1 MDPIVTTA
9 LVGLARQEK
18 VNLTT
23 GTPVD
28 ALLAALPSNETE
40 RTFLLSAGARAI
52 YHQAGTQA
60 LQGIQVPAPA
70 GAEPLRACSPGA
82 ALVLSRL
89 LADEEA
95 GLLPEALARLQQHGL
110 RLPYH
115 LLPRVLHTTNKE
127 TQAALFPVLGERGRW
142 LGQFNPSW
150 QWVQDF
156 LPENASSLPPDAET
170 IWQEGTGGQRVQ
182 ILRLLRRID
191 PSQARTWL
199 EGVWKQEKAEMR
211 NDFLAT
217 LQVEQSA
224 DDEPFLE
231 AALDDRAASVRS
243 TAATL
248 LGQLPYSAFLQRMRL
263 RAQNMIRRREG
274 KLVIGAPQEL
284 KKDWLRDGVTE
295 KPPQKVAP
303 RSWWLIQVCSVIE
316 PTFWEEQLEARPA
329 ELFALLAKDRWE
341 MQVMEGWSQAAL
353 RYHTSSWLMPL
364 WQWWRIHHH
373 EALEKRHLTSY
384 TYREQLIR
392 AMPARVAE
400 QVVLD
405 MLQADSDKA
414 NDDCQD
420 MLSELPGPWS
430 SEFARAYL
438 QLLRQHCPVQKITAE
453 SFNPYADP
461 WIEKLPSLALALP
474 SGCFNDVLHLWEL
487 PDDQRWG
494 IQYIRN
500 QLNECIAT
508 IHMRQKIEEEI
519 R

>member
-1 MDPIVTTA
+1 MDPIVTSA

-18 VNLTT
+18 VSITT

-28 ALLAALPSNETE
+28 ALLAALPDNEIE
-40 RTFLLSAGARAI
+40 RTFLLSAGARAL
-52 YHQAGTQA
+52 YQQAGLQA
-60 LQGIQVPAPA
+60 RQGVQAPLPA
-70 GAEPLRACSPGA
+70 GAESLRACTPGA
-82 ALVLSRL
+82 ALLLSRL
-89 LADEEA
+89 LAGEQA
-95 GLLPEALARLQQHGL
+95 ALLPGALARLQQQGL

-115 LLPRVLHTTNKE
+115 LLPQALDTTHKE

-150 QWVQDF
+150 HWVRHF
-156 LPENASSLPPDAET
+156 LPEEESALPCDAEA

-182 ILRLLRRID
+182 ILRRLRRID
-191 PSQARTWL
+191 APQARMWL

-217 LQVEQSA
+217 LEDGLSA

-231 AALDDRAASVRS
+231 AALDDRAASIRS
-243 TAATL
+243 MAATL
-248 LGQLPYSAFLQRMRL
+248 LGQLPQSAFLQRMRQ
-263 RAQNMIRRREG
+263 RAQHMIRRREG

-284 KKDWLRDGVTE
+284 KKDWLRDAVTE

-316 PTFWEEQLEARPA
+316 PTLWEEHLGAAPA

-353 RYHTSSWLMPL
+353 RYRTSSWIMPL
-364 WQWWRIHHH
+364 WQWWRIHYH
-373 EALEKRHLTSY
+373 EALEKRHLTSS

-392 AMPARVAE
+392 AMPARIAE

-405 MLQADSDKA
+405 MLQASPGHAD
-414 NDDCQD
+414 DDCQD
-420 MLSELPGPWS
+420 LLIELPRPWS
-430 SEFARAYL
+430 SEFTRAYL
-438 QLLRQHCPVQKITAE
+438 QLLRQQCPVQKITAE

-461 WIEKLPSLALALP
+461 WIENLPSLALALP
-474 SGCFNDVLHLWEL
+474 SDCFDDVLHLWEL

-494 IQYIRN
+494 IQYIRT
-500 QLNECIAT
+500 QLHECIAT

-519 R
+519 C